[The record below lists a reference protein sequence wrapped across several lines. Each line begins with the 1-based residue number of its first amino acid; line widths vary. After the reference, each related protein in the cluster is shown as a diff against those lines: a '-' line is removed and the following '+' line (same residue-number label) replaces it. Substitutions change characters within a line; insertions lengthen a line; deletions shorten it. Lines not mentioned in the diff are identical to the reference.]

1 MSDTYIHVKPAIEAQ
16 FQKCMERG
24 RVLFFSAPCGFGKT
38 VTAERLIR
46 QTGKKYRG
54 VSGDRVLFEQLIEDP
69 NWEILFV
76 DDLQMMQEEKDL
88 QALCSLIRENPD
100 RRFIL
105 ASRGLPPGCLMAFQ
119 YTGLMTVLHADVLL
133 FDREDIRKLFQEWEV
148 PVTDSELSGVTK
160 ESIGHPLGVVITI
173 RHMAEGQT
181 FGPELVAGAFREV
194 FRYFETAIYKRFD
207 LNIRRFLLELAP
219 FEQFDLDMAR
229 IVSGDPRVGEML
241 DWLQRNT
248 TMLRYDE
255 TQRFH
260 FWPQFR
266 AFLMWEMDREY
277 PEEKKKTLYSRG
289 GMYYELKEDFVHA
302 MDCYIR
308 GGDHSKVS
316 ELLIRSAELHP
327 SMGHYYEMEK
337 YYHSLPEKE
346 ILASPALMQAMS
358 MLCAME
364 MDYEKSE
371 QWYEA
376 LKQFAEQCDRMD
388 AGGRQARSRL
398 AWLDISLPQREV
410 SGLTDTI
417 PAVFRLL
424 RGKEITLP
432 PFSVTSTLP
441 SIMNGGKDFSDW
453 SKKDD
458 MLYQVLRIPVEAVL
472 GKDGVGLAD
481 CAIAESKFEKG
492 EDITHRMLSLVQRA
506 GEIQRNGTPD
516 IEFAV
521 TGLLIRSQMASGR
534 SDDAVRTMEQLR
546 TRFAENGLDRFLPNM
561 DAMRCRMDL
570 YVGDLDRA
578 DDWYREK
585 APRDLMKLNVMKRYQ
600 YLTQAMVELAA
611 GKNQDVL
618 LTLSSLELYC
628 RTCRRHLDS
637 IHLLIIRAIACWRE
651 KDKTWKTY
659 LDEALDI
666 AEEYQF
672 IRPVSGYGAAV
683 LPLLEEC
690 SRDDQ
695 NKWYL
700 RLMAAVR
707 EQAAYYPAFLQ
718 PRTAPGESLTATELQ
733 ILRLICADK
742 SNAEI
747 GKIMDIKLPTVKT
760 HVSHILDKLGVSR
773 RSEAKTAAKKRWL
786 IPDHL

>member
-1 MSDTYIHVKPAIEAQ
+1 MSDTYIHVKPAIEVQ

-38 VTAERLIR
+38 VTAEKLIR
-46 QTGKKYRG
+46 QTGEKYRS
-54 VSGDRVLFEQLIEDP
+54 VSGDRVPFEQLIEDP
-69 NWEILFV
+69 NWKILFV

-266 AFLMWEMDREY
+266 AFLMWDMDREY

-327 SMGHYYEMEK
+327 GMGHYYEMEK

>member
-1 MSDTYIHVKPAIEAQ
+1 
-16 FQKCMERG
+16 MERG

-38 VTAERLIR
+38 VTAEKLIR
-46 QTGKKYRG
+46 QTGEKYRS
-54 VSGDRVLFEQLIEDP
+54 VSGDRVPFEQLIEDP
-69 NWEILFV
+69 NWKILFV

-119 YTGLMTVLHADVLL
+119 YMGLMSVLHADVLL

-327 SMGHYYEMEK
+327 GMGHYYEMEK

>member
-1 MSDTYIHVKPAIEAQ
+1 
-16 FQKCMERG
+16 MERG

-38 VTAERLIR
+38 VTAEKLIR
-46 QTGKKYRG
+46 QTGEKYRS
-54 VSGDRVLFEQLIEDP
+54 VSGDRVPFEQLIEDP
-69 NWEILFV
+69 NWKILFV

-119 YTGLMTVLHADVLL
+119 YTGLMSVLHADVLL

-266 AFLMWEMDREY
+266 AFLMWDMDREY

-327 SMGHYYEMEK
+327 GMGHYYEMEK

-600 YLTQAMVELAA
+600 YFTQAMVELAA

>member
-1 MSDTYIHVKPAIEAQ
+1 MSDTYIHVKPAIEVQ

-38 VTAERLIR
+38 VTAEKLIR
-46 QTGKKYRG
+46 QTGEKYRS
-54 VSGDRVLFEQLIEDP
+54 VSGDRVPFEQLIEDP
-69 NWEILFV
+69 NWKILFV

-119 YTGLMTVLHADVLL
+119 YTGLMSVLHADVLL

-266 AFLMWEMDREY
+266 AFLMWEMDRKY

-327 SMGHYYEMEK
+327 GMGHYYEMEK

>member
-1 MSDTYIHVKPAIEAQ
+1 
-16 FQKCMERG
+16 MERG

-38 VTAERLIR
+38 VTAEKLIR
-46 QTGKKYRG
+46 QTGEKYRS
-54 VSGDRVLFEQLIEDP
+54 VSGDRVPFEQLIEDP
-69 NWEILFV
+69 NWKILFV
-76 DDLQMMQEEKDL
+76 DDLQMMQEKKDL

-119 YTGLMTVLHADVLL
+119 YTGLMSVLHADVLL

-327 SMGHYYEMEK
+327 GMGHYYEMEK

-733 ILRLICADK
+733 ILQLICADK

>member
-1 MSDTYIHVKPAIEAQ
+1 
-16 FQKCMERG
+16 MERG

-38 VTAERLIR
+38 VTAEKLIR
-46 QTGKKYRG
+46 QTGEKYRS
-54 VSGDRVLFEQLIEDP
+54 VSGDRVPFEQLIEDP
-69 NWEILFV
+69 NWKILFV

-88 QALCSLIRENPD
+88 QALCSFIRENPD

-119 YTGLMTVLHADVLL
+119 YTGLMSVLHADVLL

-327 SMGHYYEMEK
+327 GMGHYYEMEK

-376 LKQFAEQCDRMD
+376 LKQFEEQCDRMD

>member
-1 MSDTYIHVKPAIEAQ
+1 
-16 FQKCMERG
+16 MERG

-38 VTAERLIR
+38 VTAEKLIR
-46 QTGKKYRG
+46 QTGEKYRS
-54 VSGDRVLFEQLIEDP
+54 VSGDRVPFEQLIEDP
-69 NWEILFV
+69 NWKILFV

-119 YTGLMTVLHADVLL
+119 YTGLMSVLHADVLL

-327 SMGHYYEMEK
+327 GMGHYYEMEK

-358 MLCAME
+358 MLCAMK

>member
-1 MSDTYIHVKPAIEAQ
+1 
-16 FQKCMERG
+16 
-24 RVLFFSAPCGFGKT
+24 
-38 VTAERLIR
+38 
-46 QTGKKYRG
+46 
-54 VSGDRVLFEQLIEDP
+54 
-69 NWEILFV
+69 
-76 DDLQMMQEEKDL
+76 
-88 QALCSLIRENPD
+88 
-100 RRFIL
+100 
-105 ASRGLPPGCLMAFQ
+105 MAFQ
-119 YTGLMTVLHADVLL
+119 YTGLMSVLHADVLL

-327 SMGHYYEMEK
+327 GMGHYYEMEK

>member
-1 MSDTYIHVKPAIEAQ
+1 MSDTYIHVKPAIEVQ

-38 VTAERLIR
+38 VTAEKLIR
-46 QTGKKYRG
+46 QTGEKYRS
-54 VSGDRVLFEQLIEDP
+54 VSGDRVPFEQLIEDP
-69 NWEILFV
+69 NWKILFV

-119 YTGLMTVLHADVLL
+119 YTGLMSVLHADVLL

-327 SMGHYYEMEK
+327 GMGHYYEMEK

-410 SGLTDTI
+410 NGLTDTI

>member
-1 MSDTYIHVKPAIEAQ
+1 
-16 FQKCMERG
+16 MERG

-38 VTAERLIR
+38 VTAEKLIR

-105 ASRGLPPGCLMAFQ
+105 ASRGMPPGCLMAFQ

-327 SMGHYYEMEK
+327 GMGHYYEMEK

-441 SIMNGGKDFSDW
+441 YIMNGGKDFSDW

>member
-1 MSDTYIHVKPAIEAQ
+1 MSDTYIHVKPAIEVQ

-38 VTAERLIR
+38 VTAEKLIR
-46 QTGKKYRG
+46 QTGEKYRS
-54 VSGDRVLFEQLIEDP
+54 VSGDRVPFEQLIEDP
-69 NWEILFV
+69 NWKILFV

-119 YTGLMTVLHADVLL
+119 YTGLMSVLHADVML

-173 RHMAEGQT
+173 CHMAEGQT

-327 SMGHYYEMEK
+327 GMGHYYEMEK

>member
-38 VTAERLIR
+38 VTAEKLIR

-327 SMGHYYEMEK
+327 GMGHYYEMEK

-695 NKWYL
+695 SKWYL
-700 RLMAAVR
+700 RLMSAVR

-733 ILRLICADK
+733 ILRLVCADK

>member
-38 VTAERLIR
+38 VTAEKLIR

-266 AFLMWEMDREY
+266 AFLMWDMDREY

-327 SMGHYYEMEK
+327 GMGHYYEMEK

-695 NKWYL
+695 DKWYL

>member
-1 MSDTYIHVKPAIEAQ
+1 MSDTYIHVKPAIEVQ

-38 VTAERLIR
+38 VTAEKLIR
-46 QTGKKYRG
+46 QTGEKYRS
-54 VSGDRVLFEQLIEDP
+54 VSGDRVPFEQLIEDP
-69 NWEILFV
+69 NWKIVFV

-119 YTGLMTVLHADVLL
+119 YTGLMSVLHADVLL

-327 SMGHYYEMEK
+327 GMGHYYEMEK

>member
-38 VTAERLIR
+38 VTAEKLIR
-46 QTGKKYRG
+46 QTGEKYRS
-54 VSGDRVLFEQLIEDP
+54 VSGDRVPFEQLIEDP
-69 NWEILFV
+69 NWKILFV

-119 YTGLMTVLHADVLL
+119 YTGLMSVLHADVLL

-327 SMGHYYEMEK
+327 GMGHYYEMEK

-398 AWLDISLPQREV
+398 AWLDISLPQWEV

>member
-24 RVLFFSAPCGFGKT
+24 RVLFFSAHCGFGKT

-289 GMYYELKEDFVHA
+289 GMYYELKKDFVHA

-327 SMGHYYEMEK
+327 GMGHYYEMEK

>member
-1 MSDTYIHVKPAIEAQ
+1 
-16 FQKCMERG
+16 MERG

-38 VTAERLIR
+38 VTAEKLIR

-266 AFLMWEMDREY
+266 AFLMWDMDREY

-327 SMGHYYEMEK
+327 GMGHYYEMEK

-695 NKWYL
+695 DKWYL

>member
-1 MSDTYIHVKPAIEAQ
+1 
-16 FQKCMERG
+16 MERG

-38 VTAERLIR
+38 VTAEKLIR

-327 SMGHYYEMEK
+327 GMGHYYEMEK

>member
-38 VTAERLIR
+38 VTAEKLIR

-160 ESIGHPLGVVITI
+160 ESIGHTLGVVITI

-266 AFLMWEMDREY
+266 AFLMWDMDREY

-327 SMGHYYEMEK
+327 GMGHYYEMEK

-561 DAMRCRMDL
+561 DAMRCRLDL
-570 YVGDLDRA
+570 YVEDLDRA

-695 NKWYL
+695 DKWYL

>member
-38 VTAERLIR
+38 VTAEKLIR

-266 AFLMWEMDREY
+266 AFLMWDMDREY

-327 SMGHYYEMEK
+327 GMGHYYEMEK

-521 TGLLIRSQMASGR
+521 TGLLIRSQVASGR

-561 DAMRCRMDL
+561 DAMRCRLDL
-570 YVGDLDRA
+570 YVEDLDRA

-695 NKWYL
+695 SKWYL
-700 RLMAAVR
+700 RLMSAVR

>member
-1 MSDTYIHVKPAIEAQ
+1 M
-16 FQKCMERG
+16 
-24 RVLFFSAPCGFGKT
+24 
-38 VTAERLIR
+38 
-46 QTGKKYRG
+46 
-54 VSGDRVLFEQLIEDP
+54 SGDRVPFEQLIEDP
-69 NWEILFV
+69 NWKILFV

-119 YTGLMTVLHADVLL
+119 YTGLMSVLHADVLL

-327 SMGHYYEMEK
+327 GMGHYYEMEK

>member
-1 MSDTYIHVKPAIEAQ
+1 MSDTYIHVKPAIEVQ

-38 VTAERLIR
+38 VTAEKLIR
-46 QTGKKYRG
+46 QTGEKYRS
-54 VSGDRVLFEQLIEDP
+54 VSGDRVPFEQLIEDP
-69 NWEILFV
+69 NWKILFV

-119 YTGLMTVLHADVLL
+119 YTGLMSVLHADVLL

-327 SMGHYYEMEK
+327 GMGHYYEMEK

-472 GKDGVGLAD
+472 GKDGVGLAG

>member
-1 MSDTYIHVKPAIEAQ
+1 M
-16 FQKCMERG
+16 
-24 RVLFFSAPCGFGKT
+24 
-38 VTAERLIR
+38 TAEKLIR
-46 QTGKKYRG
+46 QTGEKYRS
-54 VSGDRVLFEQLIEDP
+54 VSGDRVPFEQLIEDP
-69 NWEILFV
+69 NWKILFV

-119 YTGLMTVLHADVLL
+119 YTGLMSVLHADVLL

-327 SMGHYYEMEK
+327 GMGHYYEMEK

-672 IRPVSGYGAAV
+672 IRRSAV
-683 LPLLEEC
+683 T
-690 SRDDQ
+690 
-695 NKWYL
+695 
-700 RLMAAVR
+700 A
-707 EQAAYYPAFLQ
+707 Q
-718 PRTAPGESLTATELQ
+718 PYFHFWKNAPGM
-733 ILRLICADK
+733 IRINGIC
-742 SNAEI
+742 
-747 GKIMDIKLPTVKT
+747 G
-760 HVSHILDKLGVSR
+760 
-773 RSEAKTAAKKRWL
+773 
-786 IPDHL
+786 

>member
-1 MSDTYIHVKPAIEAQ
+1 M
-16 FQKCMERG
+16 
-24 RVLFFSAPCGFGKT
+24 
-38 VTAERLIR
+38 TAEKLIR
-46 QTGKKYRG
+46 QTGEKYRS
-54 VSGDRVLFEQLIEDP
+54 VSGDRVPFEQLIEDP
-69 NWEILFV
+69 NWKILFV
-76 DDLQMMQEEKDL
+76 DDLQMMQEKKDL

-119 YTGLMTVLHADVLL
+119 YTGLMSVLHADVLL

-327 SMGHYYEMEK
+327 GMGHYYEMEK

-637 IHLLIIRAIACWRE
+637 IHLLIIRTIACWRE

-695 NKWYL
+695 DKWYL

>member
-1 MSDTYIHVKPAIEAQ
+1 MSDTYIHVKPAIEVQ

-38 VTAERLIR
+38 VTAEKLIR
-46 QTGKKYRG
+46 QTGEKYRS
-54 VSGDRVLFEQLIEDP
+54 VSGDRVPFEQLIEDP
-69 NWEILFV
+69 NWKILFV

-119 YTGLMTVLHADVLL
+119 YTGLMSVLHADVLL

-266 AFLMWEMDREY
+266 AFMMWEMDREY

-327 SMGHYYEMEK
+327 GMGHYYEMEK

-695 NKWYL
+695 SKWYL
-700 RLMAAVR
+700 RLMSAVR

>member
-1 MSDTYIHVKPAIEAQ
+1 MSDTYIHVKPAIEVQ

-38 VTAERLIR
+38 VTAEKLIR
-46 QTGKKYRG
+46 QTGEKYRS
-54 VSGDRVLFEQLIEDP
+54 VSGDRVPFEQLIEDP
-69 NWEILFV
+69 NWKILFV

-119 YTGLMTVLHADVLL
+119 YTGLMSVLHADVLL

-327 SMGHYYEMEK
+327 GMGHYYEMEK

-570 YVGDLDRA
+570 YVGDLDRT

>member
-327 SMGHYYEMEK
+327 GMGHYYEMEK

-424 RGKEITLP
+424 MGKEITLP

>member
-38 VTAERLIR
+38 VTAEKLIR

-327 SMGHYYEMEK
+327 GMGHYYEMEK

-561 DAMRCRMDL
+561 DAMRCRLDL
-570 YVGDLDRA
+570 YVEDLDRA

-695 NKWYL
+695 SKWYL
-700 RLMAAVR
+700 RLMSAVR

>member
-1 MSDTYIHVKPAIEAQ
+1 
-16 FQKCMERG
+16 MERG

-38 VTAERLIR
+38 VTAEKLIR

-266 AFLMWEMDREY
+266 TFLMWDMDREY

-327 SMGHYYEMEK
+327 GMGHYYEMEK

-458 MLYQVLRIPVEAVL
+458 MLYQILRIPVEAVL

-561 DAMRCRMDL
+561 DAMRCRLDL
-570 YVGDLDRA
+570 YVEDLDRA

-695 NKWYL
+695 SKWYL
-700 RLMAAVR
+700 RLMSAVR

>member
-1 MSDTYIHVKPAIEAQ
+1 MSDTYIHVKPAIEVQ

-38 VTAERLIR
+38 VTAEKLIR
-46 QTGKKYRG
+46 QTGEKYRS
-54 VSGDRVLFEQLIEDP
+54 VSGDRVPFEQLIEDP
-69 NWEILFV
+69 NWKILFV
-76 DDLQMMQEEKDL
+76 DDLQMMQEKKDL

-119 YTGLMTVLHADVLL
+119 YTGLMSVLHADVLL

-327 SMGHYYEMEK
+327 GMGHYYEMEK

-637 IHLLIIRAIACWRE
+637 IRLLIIRAIACWRE

-695 NKWYL
+695 DKWYL

>member
-1 MSDTYIHVKPAIEAQ
+1 MSDTYIHVKPAIEVQ

-38 VTAERLIR
+38 VTAEKLIR
-46 QTGKKYRG
+46 QTGEKYRS
-54 VSGDRVLFEQLIEDP
+54 VSGDRVPFEQLIEDP
-69 NWEILFV
+69 NWKILFV

-119 YTGLMTVLHADVLL
+119 YTGLMSVLHADVLL

-327 SMGHYYEMEK
+327 GMGHYYEMEK

-458 MLYQVLRIPVEAVL
+458 MLYQALRIPVEAVL

>member
-1 MSDTYIHVKPAIEAQ
+1 MSDTYIHVKPAIEVQ

-38 VTAERLIR
+38 VTAEKLIR
-46 QTGKKYRG
+46 QTGEKYRS
-54 VSGDRVLFEQLIEDP
+54 VSGDRVPFEQLIEDP
-69 NWEILFV
+69 NWKILFV

-119 YTGLMTVLHADVLL
+119 YTGLMSVLHADVLL

-194 FRYFETAIYKRFD
+194 FRYFETAIYKGFD

-327 SMGHYYEMEK
+327 GMGHYYEMEK

>member
-38 VTAERLIR
+38 VTAEKLIR

-266 AFLMWEMDREY
+266 AFLMWDMDREY

-316 ELLIRSAELHP
+316 ELLIRSVELHP
-327 SMGHYYEMEK
+327 GMGHYYEMEK

>member
-1 MSDTYIHVKPAIEAQ
+1 MSDTYIHVKPAIEVQ

-38 VTAERLIR
+38 VTAEKLIR
-46 QTGKKYRG
+46 QTGEKYRS
-54 VSGDRVLFEQLIEDP
+54 VSGDRVPFEQLIEDP
-69 NWEILFV
+69 NWKILFV

-119 YTGLMTVLHADVLL
+119 YTGLMSVLHADVLL

-327 SMGHYYEMEK
+327 DMGHYYEMEK

-371 QWYEA
+371 QWYET

>member
-1 MSDTYIHVKPAIEAQ
+1 
-16 FQKCMERG
+16 MERG

-38 VTAERLIR
+38 VTAEKLIR
-46 QTGKKYRG
+46 QTGEKYRS
-54 VSGDRVLFEQLIEDP
+54 VSGDRVPFEQLIEDP
-69 NWEILFV
+69 NWKILFV

-119 YTGLMTVLHADVLL
+119 YTGLMSVLHADVLL

-327 SMGHYYEMEK
+327 GMGHYYEMEK

-695 NKWYL
+695 DKWYL

>member
-1 MSDTYIHVKPAIEAQ
+1 MSDTYIHVKPAIEVQ

-38 VTAERLIR
+38 VTAEKLIR
-46 QTGKKYRG
+46 QTGEKYRS
-54 VSGDRVLFEQLIEDP
+54 VSGDQVPFEQLIEDP
-69 NWEILFV
+69 NWKILFV

-119 YTGLMTVLHADVLL
+119 YTGLMSVLHADVLL

-327 SMGHYYEMEK
+327 GMGHYYEMEK

>member
-327 SMGHYYEMEK
+327 GMGHYYEMEK

-611 GKNQDVL
+611 GNNQDVL

>member
-1 MSDTYIHVKPAIEAQ
+1 MSDTYIHVKPAIEVQ

-38 VTAERLIR
+38 VTAEKLIR
-46 QTGKKYRG
+46 QTGEKYRS
-54 VSGDRVLFEQLIEDP
+54 VSGDRVPFEQLIEDP
-69 NWEILFV
+69 NWKILFV

-119 YTGLMTVLHADVLL
+119 YTGLMSVLHADVLL

-255 TQRFH
+255 TQRFY

-327 SMGHYYEMEK
+327 GMGHYYEMEK

-424 RGKEITLP
+424 RGKEITLS

-695 NKWYL
+695 DKWYL